1 MVDPMF
7 LINKSRIDVSKE
19 TKLAASSDELGNV
32 LFFVC
37 IFHLRYIFFRLFVLS
52 FFSSFFIILRLRWEL
67 GTVFFFCFFLSISH

>member
-37 IFHLRYIFFRLFVLS
+37 IFH
-52 FFSSFFIILRLRWEL
+52 
-67 GTVFFFCFFLSISH
+67 